1 MTAGDQTFGRLQSL
15 ARSAAAKQRTAAPT
29 QELLTRHLLESFLHR
44 LTLTPHH
51 DDFILKGGVLLAA
64 YGVRRATKDA
74 DANAISADVTPDHLR
89 RVVADIAQLD
99 LSDGVSFH
107 LDTLQ
112 IVQIRDTAQYPGFR
126 IRIAASIGPWQGVC
140 AWDVSTGDPI
150 VPAPRIVQIE
160 RVLGDPIALLGYAPE
175 TAIAEKAVTILER
188 GLTST
193 RWRDYV
199 DIDQLCQAGFDP
211 QELLRS
217 ATAVADYRGVT
228 LTPIAPLLKGYG
240 ALHQAKWA
248 AWRRK
253 EQLDDRTEANLDDQI
268 TRVAAWID
276 PILGRPT
283 G

>member
-1 MTAGDQTFGRLQSL
+1 M
-15 ARSAAAKQRTAAPT
+15 
-29 QELLTRHLLESFLHR
+29 
-44 LTLTPHH
+44 
-51 DDFILKGGVLLAA
+51 
-64 YGVRRATKDA
+64 
-74 DANAISADVTPDHLR
+74 
-89 RVVADIAQLD
+89 
-99 LSDGVSFH
+99 
-107 LDTLQ
+107 
-112 IVQIRDTAQYPGFR
+112 
-126 IRIAASIGPWQGVC
+126 
-140 AWDVSTGDPI
+140 
-150 VPAPRIVQIE
+150 PAPRIVQIE

-228 LTPIAPLLKGYG
+228 LRPLAPLLKGYG
-240 ALHQAKWA
+240 ALYQAKWA